1 MTGVQT
7 CALPIYGVYQKNDSN
22 IYQVVDTYGGVEV
35 AIRNAKRRMSTF
47 EKDRDKPS
55 QYDPGTTVY
64 QLVEELKQYLQ

>member
-1 MTGVQT
+1 M
-7 CALPIYGVYQKNDSN
+7 
-22 IYQVVDTYGGVEV
+22 VDTYGGVEV